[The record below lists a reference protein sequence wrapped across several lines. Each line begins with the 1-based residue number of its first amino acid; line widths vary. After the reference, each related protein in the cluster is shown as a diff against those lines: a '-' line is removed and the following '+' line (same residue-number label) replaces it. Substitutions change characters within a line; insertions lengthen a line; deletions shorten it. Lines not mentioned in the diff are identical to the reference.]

1 MPAIPAVPTLSES
14 VLPGIEYGAWSGV
27 MAPAKTPPAIVEK
40 MNLALNRA
48 LQDPALRE
56 KIVQSSA
63 EVRGSTVQEYAAFLK
78 TESQRWGMA
87 IKDAGL
93 KPE

>member
-1 MPAIPAVPTLSES
+1 
-14 VLPGIEYGAWSGV
+14 
-27 MAPAKTPPAIVEK
+27 
-40 MNLALNRA
+40 MNIALNQA

-56 KIVQSSA
+56 KIIQSGA
-63 EVRGSTVQEYAAFLK
+63 EVRGSTVQEYAAFLQ
-78 TESQRWGMA
+78 TESQRWGKA